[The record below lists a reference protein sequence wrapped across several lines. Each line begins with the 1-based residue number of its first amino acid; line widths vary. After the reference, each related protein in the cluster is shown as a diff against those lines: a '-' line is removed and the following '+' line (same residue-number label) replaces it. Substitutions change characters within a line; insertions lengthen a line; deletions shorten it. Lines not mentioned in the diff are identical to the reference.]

1 MVVFGDEV
9 TKILRNSLFIFHFV
23 LPILPCKRKHHT
35 ESHATK
41 WRKTK
46 NEVTKICD
54 EPGIKF
60 HNFKKLYLLV
70 FHVRLYV
77 FSALSDFEKNCRI
90 TGYDDNA
97 RHQKSENHEK
107 FLGRCVISPGTENW
121 NLCLRFFVLFCLQS
135 CVWPT

>member
-1 MVVFGDEV
+1 MFLA
-9 TKILRNSLFIFHFV
+9 TKLPKYYVIVCLFFISSCPSC
-23 LPILPCKRKHHT
+23 LASGKHRT

-46 NEVTKICD
+46 TEVTKICD